1 MCVWPRAI
9 LQYLLGGMVHQFS
22 FLTAFMLSIIIS
34 GGVALKCLNGS
45 PMHQYYT
52 TMSRERPS
60 VSRSAFNRALD
71 CTRARMKGR

>member
-52 TMSRERPS
+52 TICLASAPLSLALPSLEHWTAHER
-60 VSRSAFNRALD
+60 A
-71 CTRARMKGR
+71 